1 MYYSKS
7 EDVIQTKELVNM
19 TLDDVKQKLTKTIKG
34 KAEAEQ
40 GVRYLFEGKQKGEV
54 FSPKSIRLSP
64 EAMGRLRAIG
74 TELGTMKS
82 DEKGKTGMSETVEAL
97 SIIAPLLIEAV
108 KVSGSLDGIPWDLAT
123 TAMDQKTAEVVY
135 KAIDAIDKHTK

>member
-1 MYYSKS
+1 
-7 EDVIQTKELVNM
+7 
-19 TLDDVKQKLTKTIKG
+19 
-34 KAEAEQ
+34 
-40 GVRYLFEGKQKGEV
+40 
-54 FSPKSIRLSP
+54 
-64 EAMGRLRAIG
+64 
-74 TELGTMKS
+74 MKS

-97 SIIAPLLIEAV
+97 SIITPLLIEAV

>member
-82 DEKGKTGMSETVEAL
+82 DEKGKTCMSETVEAL